1 MFKIHALFSLLA
13 GFFYALGHPSFL
25 GKTMLITPILGISIL
40 LYFFSLELNLKQKL
54 IRLTLFNLGYNT
66 LGFYWITSTLQ
77 EFGELPFIAA
87 FGLALLFTFV
97 ITPQLYLFLF
107 FDHFTKD
114 KRKVFTPSMNILLMS
129 FVYTTLEYYTP
140 QQFPVMVGQPWAI
153 FGEYLGLA
161 NIGGIPFYT
170 FFSLILCY
178 GIVRYIKSKEF
189 SKYHVVIISLFII
202 LNPLINMTKKAKDIK
217 KLNVRLVQANISS
230 FLKVDAEKGVYA
242 SVGEVIK
249 RYQNLSQKE
258 SAKKLD
264 LIIWPETAYPYSI
277 ERDPKNIEFT
287 ELPNAFKDIAFTH
300 GADLF
305 IGGYD
310 HKVTRKDY
318 FKSEYNTNFHVSP
331 KGTLKD
337 VYHKHILIP
346 FGETLPFPHFVN
358 EKLAPLL
365 SNISFFAQGSRFP
378 LFKTASGHR
387 FINTICYEVLKPE
400 FVREYLN
407 TLEQRPH
414 ALINLTNDSWYG
426 DTSEPEQHLFLTI
439 WRALEFDLPIIR
451 STNTG
456 ISTVV
461 NIHAQE
467 EARLGVG
474 IAGKLDH
481 SINLGQREGT
491 IYQKVGYLAMI
502 VLFIVVFLFQ
512 ILLIKYTHNEN

>member
-1 MFKIHALFSLLA
+1 MFKKHALFALIA
-13 GFFYALGHPSFL
+13 GLFYALGHPSFL
-25 GKTMLITPILGISIL
+25 GKTLLITPILGISIL
-40 LYFFSLELNLKQKL
+40 LYLFSLELNLKQKFL
-54 IRLTLFNLGYNT
+54 RLTLFNLGYNL

-87 FGLALLFTFV
+87 FLLALLFTFV
-97 ITPQLYLFLF
+97 ITPQLYLFLL
-107 FDHFTKD
+107 FDHYTFK
-114 KRKVFTPSMNILLMS
+114 KRESLSPSLNIILMA
-129 FVYTTLEYYTP
+129 FVYTTLEYFTP

-170 FFSLILCY
+170 FFSLIIAYNLVRFAKEKKY
-178 GIVRYIKSKEF
+178 SPFHLILLIIFIV
-189 SKYHVVIISLFII
+189 
-202 LNPLINMTKKAKDIK
+202 LNPIINLTAQALNPKE
-217 KLNVRLVQANISS
+217 LNVRLVQANISS
-230 FLKVDAEKGVYA
+230 FLKVDAEKGTYA
-242 SVGEVIK
+242 SVGEVIR
-249 RYQNLSQKE
+249 RYQELSLKE
-258 SAKKLD
+258 SDKNID

-277 ERDPKNIEFT
+277 ERDPNDIQLT
-287 ELPNAFKDIAFTH
+287 ELPFAFKDIALKH
-300 GADLF
+300 KSDLF

-318 FKSEYNTNFHVSP
+318 FKSEYNTNFHISP
-331 KGTLKD
+331 DGNLKD

-346 FGETLPFPHFVN
+346 FGETLPFPHFIN

-365 SNISFFAQGSRFP
+365 RNISFFAEGEKFSV
-378 LFKTASGHR
+378 FKTQSGHS

-400 FVREYLN
+400 FVRDYLN
-407 TLEQRPH
+407 TIEERPH

-456 ISTVV
+456 ISTIV

-467 EARLGVG
+467 EKRLGVG
-474 IAGKLDH
+474 VAGNLEHSLKL
-481 SINLGQREGT
+481 GKRAAT
-491 IYQKVGYLAMI
+491 IYQKLGYLSMI
-502 VLFIVVFLFQ
+502 ILFVIVFLFQ
-512 ILLIKYTHNEN
+512 ILLIKYKHNEE